1 MLGGSGGHNSMIY
14 LRGNDRD
21 YNTWRRM
28 GNPTWEWQNVLRY
41 FKKSEGNQ
49 NADFV
54 RDQFYHSGRGK
65 LLISNYNDT
74 GTLGDVFIAAG
85 VECGYKHRKDLNAGN
100 WLGYAYTQGTLANG
114 RRQSTAKTFLGPAS
128 LRPNLHVIKNAV
140 VSKILIKDKEVIG
153 VRFTYNGTT
162 KFHARN
168 RKDVILSAGTIS
180 SPQILQLSGI
190 GPREHLEHIGIPV
203 KKNLAVGENLH
214 DHTSVPLFFAFKP
227 SDPDLKPQEQLL
239 NSFYQLVVNNSG
251 PLTGLSMSSLNALIN
266 TKRDGPYP
274 DIQLAFEHFDANTTD
289 FNTFLT
295 LFKLSEPTKSALVAQ
310 NVENDIVI
318 LVCSL
323 LKPKSRG
330 TVKVTTRSIADP
342 PNIDLNWLDEND
354 DIETLVRAVKQQVDM
369 VNTQAYKTREVKYL
383 QPILPACDCLLDT
396 NIDDYYRCYVSQLTV
411 TIFHPVGTCK
421 MGPNKDPQAVVDYR
435 LRVKGIE
442 KLRVIDASIMPLIP
456 SGNTNAGTIMVAEK
470 GSDFIKFD
478 WSRLNAEYD

>member
-1 MLGGSGGHNSMIY
+1 MLSGSGGHNSMIY

-54 RDQFYHSGRGK
+54 RDQLYHSGRGK
-65 LLISNYNDT
+65 LLVSSYNDT

-85 VECGYKHRKDLNAGN
+85 VESGYKHVKDLNAGKY
-100 WLGYAYTQGTLANG
+100 LGYAYAQGTLANG
-114 RRQSTAKTFLGPAS
+114 RRQSTAKTFLTPAS
-128 LRPNLHVIKNAV
+128 RRPNLHVFKNAV
-140 VSKILIKDKEVIG
+140 VSKILIEDGEAAG
-153 VRFTYNGTT
+153 VRFTCNGT
-162 KFHARN
+162 KFVARN

-190 GPREHLEHIGIPV
+190 GPREHLKRIGIPV
-203 KKNLAVGENLH
+203 EKNLAVGENLH
-214 DHTSVPLFFAFKP
+214 DHTSVTLFFAVKP
-227 SDPDLKPQEQLL
+227 SDPGVNPQEQLL
-239 NSFYQLVVNNSG
+239 KSFYQLVVNNSG
-251 PLTGLSMSSLNALIN
+251 PLTGIDMSNLNALIN

-274 DIQLAFEHFDANTTD
+274 DVQLAFEHFDANTTD
-289 FNTFLT
+289 FDTFLT
-295 LFKLSEPTKSALVAQ
+295 LFNLSDPTKSALVAQ
-310 NVENDIVI
+310 NLENDIVI

-330 TVKVTTRSIADP
+330 TITLNTHSIADP
-342 PNIDLNWLDEND
+342 PKIDLNWLDEND
-354 DIETLVRAVKQQVDM
+354 DIETLVRAVRQQVDL
-369 VNTQAYKTREVKYL
+369 VNTIAYKKRGVKYL
-383 QPILPACDCLLDT
+383 QPILPACDCLLDM
-396 NIDDYYRCYVSQLTV
+396 DDYYRCYVSQLTV

-421 MGPNKDPQAVVDYR
+421 MGPRKDPQAVVDYR
-435 LRVKGIE
+435 LRVRGIE

-456 SGNTNAGTIMVAEK
+456 SANTNAATIMVAEK